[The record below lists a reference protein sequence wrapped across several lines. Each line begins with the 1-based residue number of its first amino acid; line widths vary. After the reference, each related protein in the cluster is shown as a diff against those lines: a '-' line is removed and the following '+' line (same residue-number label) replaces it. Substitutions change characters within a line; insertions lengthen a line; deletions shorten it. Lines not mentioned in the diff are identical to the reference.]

1 MRGIRGLGLPRLE
14 TLGIDGW
21 VLLYSIGIS
30 ITIGIAFGVA
40 PALGAARTQPAL
52 ALRRAGRGT
61 VAPVRERV
69 RATLIIAQVALAA
82 VVVVV
87 AGLLFRSFDRL
98 SQVDPGFA
106 LEHGVTFRV
115 APDWGTYPKREQGR
129 VLFDEL
135 LTTLRAMPGS
145 VAVGAVN
152 RLPLTGGWWTTQYEI
167 EGKPAPLGR
176 QPTLLYRVA
185 TRDYFTAI
193 GMSLLGGRGLSTSDE
208 TDAQRIVVVSRAL
221 AERAW
226 PGESAI
232 GRRIRLD
239 PHERAPW
246 YTVVGVVSD
255 VRGSGL
261 ADDATPTAYVPLAQA
276 TFGHFGD
283 WGMDVVVRTSVDGP
297 SVIAG
302 ARRALATIAPA
313 VPLFDARPLSDLVA
327 SDLARRRSLVLL
339 LGAFAATA
347 MTLAGLGL
355 YGVVAYG
362 VAQRRGELGVRM
374 ALGAGRA
381 TVWRS
386 VVARS
391 LGLAGI
397 GVAVGLPGAAAATR
411 FHAARTKL
419 ATPVVRVSAESQ
431 PGSI

>member
-1 MRGIRGLGLPRLE
+1 
-14 TLGIDGW
+14 
-21 VLLYSIGIS
+21 
-30 ITIGIAFGVA
+30 
-40 PALGAARTQPAL
+40 
-52 ALRRAGRGT
+52 
-61 VAPVRERV
+61 
-69 RATLIIAQVALAA
+69 
-82 VVVVV
+82 VVVV

-261 ADDATPTAYVPLAQA
+261 ADGASPIAYVPLAQA

-283 WGMDVVVRTSVDGP
+283 WGMDVVVRTSVDGR
-297 SVIAG
+297 SMIAG
-302 ARRALATIAPA
+302 ARRALATVAPA

-347 MTLAGLGL
+347 MILAGLGL
-355 YGVVAYG
+355 YGVVAYS

-411 FHAARTKL
+411 LITGLLYGVTALDPGTFAGVGAALLLVAGVASWVPALR
-419 ATPVVRVSAESQ
+419 ASRVSPAEALRRE
-431 PGSI
+431 